1 MLFHKCEII
10 LSQWRPGC
18 RQESAPAN
26 KHFAEARSGGMAM
39 AKSRGAPKRIA
50 KEITLRQFRYFA
62 AAGFGVLTDMVYRP
76 WSLEGKQI
84 EVRAIASA
92 VPDMEVGMMWQ
103 AGRKLDKP
111 ADALR
116 EFLIH
121 ACGSRARCS
130 RSAGARAGRL
140 PRATVAA
147 MPVVNAS

>member
-1 MLFHKCEII
+1 
-10 LSQWRPGC
+10 
-18 RQESAPAN
+18 
-26 KHFAEARSGGMAM
+26 MAM
-39 AKSRGAPKRIA
+39 AKSPGAPKRIA

-84 EVRAIASA
+84 EARTIAAA
-92 VPDMEVGMMWQ
+92 VPDMEVGMLWQ
-103 AGRKLDKP
+103 AGLKLDKP

-130 RSAGARAGRL
+130 RPAGARRAVAFTNTCLTQANSGMSAFAAGSC
-140 PRATVAA
+140 AA
-147 MPVVNAS
+147 DR